1 MTNAT
6 SGVSQPLSATDLDR
20 LRPKLHRYCT
30 RMVGSALDGEDIV
43 QDALVRALEAASTEQ
58 PIANPDGW
66 LFRIAHNLA
75 LDHLRRRARRG
86 DTHNEDDMDSL
97 AHPVDDQS
105 RRDAAAATLS
115 TFMRLPAS
123 QRSVV
128 ILFDVLEYSA
138 EEVAEIL
145 ETTVPAMK
153 SILQRGRNR
162 LRMLARNPAEQQA
175 RVPLQ
180 KSEQQARVP
189 LQKSE
194 QQLLRRYVDLF
205 NARDFDTLRT
215 MLAADVRLDLVNR
228 AKLQGPAV
236 GELGHPHR
244 DATVSRLPG
253 HLRYHVHLR
262 RRQSEFTGASAQFS
276 ARADQGPLRLG
287 RYRRA
292 VLSQL
297 SGFYRAD
304 AQRRLRSARGQAR
317 RNGKLN
323 YSRGRYDL

>member
-180 KSEQQARVP
+180 ESE
-189 LQKSE
+189 E
-194 QQLLRRYVDLF
+194 QLLRRYVDLF

-236 GELGHPHR
+236 GEYFGQYGIREGWKAWAGVVEGRPAVLMQQQG
-244 DATVSRLPG
+244 
-253 HLRYHVHLR
+253 
-262 RRQSEFTGASAQFS
+262 
-276 ARADQGPLRLG
+276 RADDLPDYFVVLG
-287 RYRRA
+287 FADERITTIRDFYFARYA
-292 VLSQL
+292 LE
-297 SGFYRAD
+297 D
-304 AQRRLRSARGQAR
+304 AQPQGLEP
-317 RNGKLN
+317 
-323 YSRGRYDL
+323 Y